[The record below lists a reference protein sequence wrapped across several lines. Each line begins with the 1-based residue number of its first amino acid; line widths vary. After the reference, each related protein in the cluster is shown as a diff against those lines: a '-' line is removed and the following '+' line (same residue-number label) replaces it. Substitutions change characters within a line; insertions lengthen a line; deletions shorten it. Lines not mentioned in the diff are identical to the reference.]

1 LELTDVNSKPRRVPE
16 DDVSEGSTEYHGKFA
31 APYSFS
37 VGEVARFELEPQ
49 LSASLAV
56 QTERDQRIAQLTDEL
71 ALKSAL
77 LEQAEANAAEAA
89 DRILTQT
96 SLVEQRD
103 VELVDMQAKLDQLA
117 VSRDQQVGQ
126 YEKELT
132 NVRAKLEAKES
143 AESTAFRLRLAD
155 MKNDCGESKAEADIY
170 RNQTAT
176 DLINTDEDRVVH
188 RLMERVQAMEA
199 EMASLRWNEKGFDMM
214 ECRNEG

>member
-1 LELTDVNSKPRRVPE
+1 
-16 DDVSEGSTEYHGKFA
+16 
-31 APYSFS
+31 
-37 VGEVARFELEPQ
+37 
-49 LSASLAV
+49 
-56 QTERDQRIAQLTDEL
+56 
-71 ALKSAL
+71 
-77 LEQAEANAAEAA
+77 
-89 DRILTQT
+89 
-96 SLVEQRD
+96 
-103 VELVDMQAKLDQLA
+103 
-117 VSRDQQVGQ
+117 
-126 YEKELT
+126 
-132 NVRAKLEAKES
+132 VRAKLEAKES